1 VASIKPVEKASQDF
15 TAELASLRDDVAKL
29 NSSLSKFI
37 RTCSTAQTNTVFD
50 AVDNA
55 QQKISDTA
63 GKAQDPVARASTDLK
78 TTIEHKPM
86 VAALIAMEVYRRAAV
101 NVRWAFA
108 IEHIYRLL
116 KDHHP
121 AVEDHSAKH

>member
-1 VASIKPVEKASQDF
+1 MPSIKPVEEASQEF
-15 TAELASLRDDVAKL
+15 TADLAALRDDVTKL
-29 NSSLSKFI
+29 TSSVSEFI
-37 RTCSTAQTNTVFD
+37 RTQTAATTNAVFD

-86 VAALIAMEVYRRAAV
+86 VAALIAMVAGMLV
-101 NVRWAFA
+101 G
-108 IEHIYRLL
+108 LL
-116 KDHHP
+116 SRGRK
-121 AVEDHSAKH
+121 

>member
-1 VASIKPVEKASQDF
+1 MASIKPVEKASQDF

-37 RTCSTAQTNTVFD
+37 RTRSTAQPNTVFD

-86 VAALIAMEVYRRAAV
+86 VAALIAMVAGILV
-101 NVRWAFA
+101 G
-108 IEHIYRLL
+108 LL
-116 KDHHP
+116 SRGRK
-121 AVEDHSAKH
+121 

>member
-1 VASIKPVEKASQDF
+1 MASIKPVEKASQDF

-37 RTCSTAQTNTVFD
+37 RTRSTARTNTVFD

-55 QQKISDTA
+55 QQKIA
-63 GKAQDPVARASTDLK
+63 GKAQDPVDRASTDLK

-86 VAALIAMEVYRRAAV
+86 VAALIAMVAGILV
-101 NVRWAFA
+101 G
-108 IEHIYRLL
+108 LL
-116 KDHHP
+116 SRGRK
-121 AVEDHSAKH
+121 